1 MPTVL
6 RIRGVRVFIYPDDHR
21 PQHVHLFAAG
31 KEAVFE
37 LNCPDGSPT
46 LRDNKGFS
54 LVETRRLSTAL
65 EPHVT
70 MLCQAWETIHGHR

>member
-1 MPTVL
+1 MPTIL
-6 RIRGVRVFIYPDDHR
+6 RLDGVRVFIYPDDHR

-37 LNCPDGSPT
+37 LECPDGPLQ

-65 EPHVT
+65 TPHVK
-70 MLCQAWETIHGHR
+70 MLCAAWEAIHDHQ